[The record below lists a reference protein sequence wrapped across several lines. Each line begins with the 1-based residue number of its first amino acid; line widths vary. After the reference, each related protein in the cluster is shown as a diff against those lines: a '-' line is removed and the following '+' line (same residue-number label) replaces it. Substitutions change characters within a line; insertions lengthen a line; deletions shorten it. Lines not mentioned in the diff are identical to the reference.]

1 MLATVFAIVTHAE
14 STLWGTYRP
23 QLLFGLRPRMPQTLL
38 TGFMYYSPT
47 SIQGGAPTR
56 HLASVNPGP
65 DYFRWKYHDGRNFGI
80 QEIVDH
86 EHNYLLE
93 TSFVKSGHQD
103 GAPGHWGVRIRGTV
117 LDESKPANIVTYYY
131 MGSENSR
138 FPFYVTEQGEAR
150 CSVLGGVSMRTQDA
164 PENRLSLIHI

>member
-1 MLATVFAIVTHAE
+1 MGRGALAVLGQSSRLDSSSATTSQHLSMMLSSWLWACLMLTTVFAIVTHAE

-86 EHNYLLE
+86 EHNYLLRRVLSSLV
-93 TSFVKSGHQD
+93 TRMVRQVT
-103 GAPGHWGVRIRGTV
+103 GA
-117 LDESKPANIVTYYY
+117 LESVVQCWMNP
-131 MGSENSR
+131 
-138 FPFYVTEQGEAR
+138 
-150 CSVLGGVSMRTQDA
+150 
-164 PENRLSLIHI
+164 SLLIS